1 MLISRIASGTALMTA
16 FHEECAMADRGE
28 IEKLLLGLYAARVRG
43 DLPGVCASFTED
55 ARFEIAGASNVSPLA
70 MAAVGA
76 EKYRPLLAVMIRTF
90 KLKNHEI
97 LSLLIDG
104 AKAAVHW
111 RAEVHS
117 RITGGTVS
125 TEFVDVIEI
134 RDGRIGSYTEF
145 FVPR

>member
-1 MLISRIASGTALMTA
+1 MT
-16 FHEECAMADRGE
+16 ERGE

-43 DLPGVCASFTED
+43 DLAAVCAAFAED
-55 ARFEIAGASNVSPLA
+55 ANFEIAGASLTPLA
-70 MAAVGA
+70 MSAVGA

-90 KLKNHEI
+90 KLRNHEI

-111 RAEVHS
+111 RADVFS
-117 RITGGTVS
+117 RITGTTVP
-125 TEFVDVIEI
+125 TELVDVIET
-134 RDGRIGSYTEF
+134 RDGLIASYTEF